1 MPTGPTPSI
10 FDLRNRLVRAEAA
23 LRSIEK
29 ALDALFKRINVN
41 RKRDPELDAVLDAL
55 AAIRHGLDHARGDRS
70 KDVEPIPECPGI
82 ALSFEEVLPENDPTG
97 EPEEVRLYTE
107 DEGGEGRVLR
117 AVIPAKLPEN

>member
-23 LRSIEK
+23 LRSIER
-29 ALDALFKRINVN
+29 ALDALFRKINVN
-41 RKRDPELDAVLDAL
+41 RKRDAELDAVLEAL

-70 KDVEPIPECPGI
+70 KDLEPVTPPYEISMSAEN
-82 ALSFEEVLPENDPTG
+82 VLPENDPTG

-107 DEGGEGRVLR
+107 DDDGRKLA
-117 AVIPAKLPEN
+117 AVIPIKLPEN